1 MQSSACITAS
11 LGVSLLRNTFL
22 GRFDCPSSPTLESA
36 TRQGIASRKLIQT
49 MSGGVIETNH
59 ASIGWIDFP
68 MPRKTHKE
76 SCREAASLLFDA
88 ARLRS
93 NSAGGR

>member
-1 MQSSACITAS
+1 
-11 LGVSLLRNTFL
+11 
-22 GRFDCPSSPTLESA
+22 
-36 TRQGIASRKLIQT
+36 
-49 MSGGVIETNH
+49 MSGGVVETNH
-59 ASIGWIDFP
+59 ASIGWIDFL

-93 NSAGGR
+93 NSTGGR